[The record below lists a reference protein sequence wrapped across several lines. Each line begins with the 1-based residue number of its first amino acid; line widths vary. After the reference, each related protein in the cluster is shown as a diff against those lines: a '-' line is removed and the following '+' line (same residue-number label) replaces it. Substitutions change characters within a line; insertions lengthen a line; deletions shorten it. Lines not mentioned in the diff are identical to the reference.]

1 MSSPKLH
8 AVERLAQLFV
18 PVMCLFLNAWPA
30 LSQGVAGN
38 IATIAGNGSGTFS
51 GDGGSAAIASLS
63 YPRALAIDS
72 SGNLY
77 ISDVG
82 NQRIRQVSRTGIVST
97 VAGNGIAGYSG
108 DGGLAVNASLS
119 AETGLALDP
128 SGNLYIADA
137 HNMRVRMVTPN
148 GIISTVAGTGVQG
161 FSGDGGPATSATL
174 NVPASVMFSNGNL
187 YIADSSNQRI
197 RKVSSN
203 GTITTVA
210 GSGGPGGFSG
220 DGGPAT
226 SAALNFPL
234 GMAMDGLGNLYF
246 ADGGNNC
253 VRRIAPNGVITT
265 VAGNGN
271 GTGGFFGDQ
280 GPATSATLNIPED
293 VAIDVA
299 NNLLIADSANNRIRK
314 VVVSSGIISTV
325 AGITGNGFSGDGG
338 PATQAELNFPWGV
351 TTDATGDVYIGD
363 RVNNRVRI
371 VYESVTGTPTLTANS
386 TVNAASL
393 SQGAIAPGMI
403 VAISGANFAT
413 SVQSASTMPLPTVLG
428 NTSITF
434 NGVAAPLF
442 SVSASQIY
450 AQAPFNLP
458 AGVASIQVSQGSALS
473 AAQTVN
479 VAAASPGIFIVDQVS
494 SAAAVLHAADYSLV
508 TSSSPARPGEYLLI
522 YCTGL
527 GAVGTSVA
535 SGAMAP
541 SVPPDSTVQPP
552 TVSIANLSANVTFA
566 GLAPGFVGLYQ
577 INVQAPAGLPT
588 GNQPVQ
594 TVTFGVVSNIATI
607 AALQ

>member
-210 GSGGPGGFSG
+210 GNGGPGGFSG